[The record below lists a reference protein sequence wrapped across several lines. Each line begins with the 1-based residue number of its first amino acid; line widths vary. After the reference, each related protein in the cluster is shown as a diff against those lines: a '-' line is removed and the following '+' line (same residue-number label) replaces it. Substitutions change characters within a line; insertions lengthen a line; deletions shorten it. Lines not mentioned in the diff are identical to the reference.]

1 MYREADGETVND
13 ADAAPEVRRDAEMDA
28 DTETE
33 LRLRRLELRFE
44 LELELEME
52 EVSGRPDLKKFGLAD
67 RGETG
72 GDLKID

>member
-1 MYREADGETVND
+1 LYREADGETVN
-13 ADAAPEVRRDAEMDA
+13 DAAPEVRRDAEMDA

-33 LRLRRLELRFE
+33 LRFRRLELRF
-44 LELELEME
+44 ELELEME